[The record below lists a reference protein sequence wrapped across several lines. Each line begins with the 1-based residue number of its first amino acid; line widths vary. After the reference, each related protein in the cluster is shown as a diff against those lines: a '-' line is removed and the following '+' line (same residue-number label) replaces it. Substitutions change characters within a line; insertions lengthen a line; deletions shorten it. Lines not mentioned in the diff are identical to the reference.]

1 MNIYLKPLLQYFQN
15 SLVPVSDR
23 HGMSAARNAA
33 PMFNQE
39 GLVQGLN
46 KMVEQS
52 KVVYKNEK
60 IRKKDEQR
68 KRDRDEKLKK
78 QYSRDKPEM
87 KREATVRF
95 YKG

>member
-1 MNIYLKPLLQYFQN
+1 M
-15 SLVPVSDR
+15 SDR
-23 HGMSAARNAA
+23 HGMSAASSA

-39 GLVQGLN
+39 DLVQGLN

-68 KRDRDEKLKK
+68 KRDREEKLKK
-78 QYSRDKPEM
+78 QYSRDKPEI
-87 KREATVRF
+87 KREPTVCIKLKTVLKR
-95 YKG
+95 GTA

>member
-1 MNIYLKPLLQYFQN
+1 M
-15 SLVPVSDR
+15 SDR
-23 HGMSAARNAA
+23 HGMSAARNAG

-39 GLVQGLN
+39 DLVQGLN

-68 KRDRDEKLKK
+68 KRDREEKLKK
-78 QYSRDKPEM
+78 QYSRDKPEI
-87 KREATVRF
+87 KREATVRLKRQKAF
-95 YKG
+95 LSILTHTFINVS